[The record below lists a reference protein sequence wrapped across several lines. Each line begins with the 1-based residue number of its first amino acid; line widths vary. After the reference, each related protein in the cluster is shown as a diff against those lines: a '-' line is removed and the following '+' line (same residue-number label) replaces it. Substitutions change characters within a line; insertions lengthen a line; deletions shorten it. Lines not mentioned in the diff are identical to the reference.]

1 MKKYVIIS
9 PVRNEEDF
17 LPTTLQCVVDQTI
30 LPAEFIIVNDGSTD
44 RSPEIIKKF
53 TSRYPWIRTIDRP
66 KGEHRPGDGVVEAF
80 YAGYDCLTTRD
91 WDYIVKLDGDL
102 QFPPDYFEFQLNAMN
117 ENPLLGMSSGKTWQP
132 HDGRLVLDSMPD
144 DHVRGPAKLY
154 RRACYEAIG
163 GLQKVRGWDTIDE
176 LKAQVLGWETRSFE
190 HLVLV
195 HFKPIGFKQTNICKR
210 ELHLGERQHYLGYHP
225 LFAIARGLYVAC
237 KKPYL
242 IAGVLNIAGFWMAKL
257 SGAKQI
263 DEPAMIHHLRNKQLQ
278 RLTFRR
284 RLLG

>member
-9 PVRNEEDF
+9 PIRNEEDF
-17 LPTTLQCVVDQTI
+17 LETTLQCVVDQTI
-30 LPAEFIIVNDGSTD
+30 LPSEFIIVNDGSTD
-44 RSPEIIKKF
+44 RSPEIIQKF

-80 YAGYDCLTTRD
+80 YSGYGCLTTRD

-102 QFPPDYFEFQLNAMN
+102 RFPPDYFEFQLNAMTD
-117 ENPLLGMSSGKTWQP
+117 NPRLGMTSGKTWQP
-132 HDGRLVLDSMPD
+132 RGDRLVRDSMPD

-154 RRACYEAIG
+154 RRTCFEAIG

-176 LKAQVLGWETRSFE
+176 LKAQMLGWETRSFE
-190 HLVLV
+190 HLLLV
-195 HFKPIGFKQTNICKR
+195 HFKPIGFKQKNIYKR
-210 ELHLGERQHYLGYHP
+210 EISVGERQHYLGYHP
-225 LFAIARGLYVAC
+225 LFAIARGLYIAC

-242 IAGVLNIAGFWMAKL
+242 IAGFLNIAGFLAAEL
-257 SGAKQI
+257 CGTIQH
-263 DEPAMIHHLRNKQLQ
+263 DDPEMIRHLRNKQLQ